1 MSFLGIGKKEE
12 NPVDL
17 VTKDRSQ
24 GLSDSQIIQNM
35 QNSGYTPQEIH
46 DALSQADLAAADQG
60 LPSLDSQE
68 LSAQPPQLP
77 PTQLQNPTSTNQNM
91 QSQFQPPAQ
100 AQTMQ
105 ISPLQEDPK
114 VQGYQKEQVQ
124 DMVEEIA
131 EAIIEEKWDDLLKDI
146 GKIVD
151 WKNKT
156 ETRLTSLEQKFSDLK
171 DNFDELH
178 KAIISKI
185 GDYDQNILNVGAEIK
200 AMEKVFQ
207 DVLPMF
213 TDNVNELSRIVD
225 KVKKKK
231 R

>member
-12 NPVDL
+12 NSVGV
-17 VTKDRSQ
+17 VTNYRSQ

-46 DALSQADLAAADQG
+46 DALSQVDLAAADQD
-60 LPSLDSQE
+60 LPSLDSPSSSLQ
-68 LSAQPPQLP
+68 SQPPQLS
-77 PTQLQNPTSTNQNM
+77 PTQSQESLGQPIQTQVQPQAPVPSMQMPPEQGNP
-91 QSQFQPPAQ
+91 P
-100 AQTMQ
+100 
-105 ISPLQEDPK
+105 IQE
-114 VQGYQKEQVQ
+114 YQKEQIQ

-146 GKIVD
+146 NKIVE
-151 WKNKT
+151 WKTKT
-156 ETRLTSLEQKFSDLK
+156 ENRLTSLEQRFNDIK

-231 R
+231 K